1 MTLQDAAVITV
12 SADSAM
18 ASASA
23 QGRHGAVT
31 RIAIVDDHPM
41 MCSGLAMTLRSEPD
55 FEVVTTGTS
64 VADAIRIAEQFT
76 LDLMI
81 IDLGRESGL
90 EAVRQIAMSNPSIRT
105 LVFTAHDDL
114 LQTHRAFEA
123 GARGFLAKGVSAREL
138 GATVRAI
145 VDGARFVTLSQ
156 PKGERARSVVT
167 TVQQD
172 SELSER
178 EARILSAIAEGK
190 TNKQIATE
198 LNVPERTIRSHV
210 ANVLHKLNLKRRI
223 LAAIVAALEVNTVP
237 VRQVQP
243 SAAQR

>member
-1 MTLQDAAVITV
+1 MTQDVAAIAAFGDGAIIAASAAVK
-12 SADSAM
+12 
-18 ASASA
+18 
-23 QGRHGAVT
+23 RGAVT

-41 MCSGLAMTLRSEPD
+41 MCSGLAVTLRAEPD
-55 FEVVTTGTS
+55 FEVVATGTS

-81 IDLGRESGL
+81 IDLDLGRESGL
-90 EAVRQIAMSNPSIRT
+90 EAVRHIATKYPSIRT

-123 GARGFLAKGVSAREL
+123 GARGFLAKGVSAHEL

-145 VDGARFVTLSQ
+145 VDGARFATLSQ
-156 PKGERARSVVT
+156 PKGGKSRAVVT
-167 TVQQD
+167 TVPQD
-172 SELSER
+172 NELSER

-190 TNKQIATE
+190 TNKQIASE

-223 LAAIVAALEVNTVP
+223 LAAIAAA
-237 VRQVQP
+237 R
-243 SAAQR
+243 RWR

>member
-81 IDLGRESGL
+81 IDLDLGRESGL

-223 LAAIVAALEVNTVP
+223 LAAIVA
-237 VRQVQP
+237 VR
-243 SAAQR
+243 RWR